1 MIKSKLV
8 SACRCA
14 VLAVVAMGLT
24 ACGGGSVNG
33 NTYVDNGSVVKIEF
47 KSDGKAYVSTGPVTT
62 TCSYTEKGKTVSM
75 TCEGDQTDFTVDDD
89 GALNGPPGGMLAR
102 LTKQK

>member
-1 MIKSKLV
+1 MTKSKLV
-8 SACRCA
+8 SAPRWA
-14 VLAVVAMGLT
+14 ALAVMGVCLT
-24 ACGGGSVNG
+24 ACGGGSVDG
-33 NTYVDNGSVVKIEF
+33 NTYVDNGGVVKIEF

-62 TCSYTEKGKTVSM
+62 TCSYTEKGKNVSL
-75 TCEGDQTDFTVDDD
+75 TCEGDRTEFTVDDD

>member
-1 MIKSKLV
+1 MTKSKLV
-8 SACRCA
+8 SARRCA
-14 VLAVVAMGLT
+14 ARSGVHVP
-24 ACGGGSVNG
+24 CGGASVDG
-33 NTYVDNGSVVKIEF
+33 NTYVDNGGVVKIEF

-62 TCSYTEKGKTVSM
+62 TCSYSEKGKTVSL
-75 TCEGDQTDFTVDDD
+75 TCEGDQTEFTVDDD